1 MVSSQFISFPLI
13 TQNSIERYIHLF
25 TFYIIPINYTNFMG
39 QILIFRRSYVK
50 NTIFPKNKNV
60 VVNGGGEL
68 FGAFWIWEFINL
80 PLSSQSRT
88 QHVTF
93 MSSKMNIIQDKGG
106 VVVFKKVEN
115 VFDFKSKR
123 QCAKQGICGRA
134 KGIKS

>member
-1 MVSSQFISFPLI
+1 
-13 TQNSIERYIHLF
+13 
-25 TFYIIPINYTNFMG
+25 MG
-39 QILIFRRSYVK
+39 QILIFGCSYVK
-50 NTIFPKNKNV
+50 NTIALKNKNV

-68 FGAFWIWEFINL
+68 FEAFRIWEFTNL

-93 MSSKMNIIQDKGG
+93 MSSKINIIQDKGG